1 VSRTATPSCAYKITA
16 ARDLLLSRT
25 ALNAVRALMSGL
37 MVAAISE
44 YWEDEHF
51 APNPDFTPG
60 DGGARRQSF
69 GACASR
75 C

>member
-1 VSRTATPSCAYKITA
+1 
-16 ARDLLLSRT
+16 
-25 ALNAVRALMSGL
+25 

>member
-1 VSRTATPSCAYKITA
+1 MSRTATPSCAYIVTA
-16 ARDLLLSRT
+16 ACDLLSRT

-51 APNPDFTPG
+51 APNPDFAPG